1 MKIAAKC
8 TGATFSLGEDDK
20 AEFFEEV
27 DSFKYLGHVLHRAD
41 ADWPAVLQII
51 GRARQVWGQ
60 LGKFMRRERADPIFS
75 AKFYQA
81 VFQAVQFLGGKQ
93 GFDGKNAAKTG
104 WGTHC
109 FLEAG
114 GRDEGLKSGG

>member
-1 MKIAAKC
+1 MEIAAKF
-8 TGATFSLGEDDK
+8 TGATFSLGGDDK

-41 ADWPAVLQII
+41 EDWPAVRRNI

-60 LGKFMRRERADPIFS
+60 LGKFMWRERADPIFS

-81 VFQAVQFLGGKQ
+81 VFQAVPFFGR
-93 GFDGKNAAKTG
+93 KTG
-104 WGTHC
+104 
-109 FLEAG
+109 F
-114 GRDEGLKSGG
+114 

>member
-81 VFQAVQFLGGKQ
+81 VFQAVPIFWAETRVLMAKMLQKLDGVHIVFLKQ
-93 GFDGKNAAKTG
+93 V
-104 WGTHC
+104 
-109 FLEAG
+109 AG
-114 GRDEGLKSGG
+114 MKV